1 MASRNPEIRPVQS
14 RSDSDLRR
22 RMRRRGAVG
31 LVTLQLCMAVPAL
44 PPAAM
49 SQVDAR
55 TLPGPLADLA
65 SALSVILIPKIFAD
79 VTSLRDYIR
88 SEEFALLRAERGDLR
103 AVDAIFEEASRL
115 CWGNRGEALYVTA
128 MATMDH
134 RRVGVRVPEL
144 GPFLW
149 LPLTSEFEGDFAD
162 RVARLPSALYPDSPP
177 GTAGD
182 RDKLQHFFGSAFLT
196 FVSGSERDGRGSG
209 QVRRVGRGGVHRGRA
224 CRQPRSSRRPPW
236 PGFRAAPAVRSL
248 RTAVGVAPFCHRP
261 PAADDARAPRPSRV
275 SHSAR

>member
-1 MASRNPEIRPVQS
+1 
-14 RSDSDLRR
+14 
-22 RMRRRGAVG
+22 MRWRGAVG
-31 LVTLQLCMAVPAL
+31 LVALQLCTAMPAL
-44 PPAAM
+44 PPAAL

-88 SEEFALLRAERGDLR
+88 SEEFALLRMERGDLR

-134 RRVGVRVPEL
+134 RKVGVRVPEL

-149 LPLTSEFEGDFAD
+149 FPLTSEFEDDFAD

-177 GTAGD
+177 GPAGD

-196 FVSGSERDGRGSG
+196 FLSGSIETADEAGRFVEWGEGAFIVDGLADNRDFRADRHG
-209 QVRRVGRGGVHRGRA
+209 QDFGLRLQSDPSALPSESFRFAIARLPLTTPAFPEV
-224 CRQPRSSRRPPW
+224 
-236 PGFRAAPAVRSL
+236 PGFPIL
-248 RTAVGVAPFCHRP
+248 QGEQP
-261 PAADDARAPRPSRV
+261 
-275 SHSAR
+275 